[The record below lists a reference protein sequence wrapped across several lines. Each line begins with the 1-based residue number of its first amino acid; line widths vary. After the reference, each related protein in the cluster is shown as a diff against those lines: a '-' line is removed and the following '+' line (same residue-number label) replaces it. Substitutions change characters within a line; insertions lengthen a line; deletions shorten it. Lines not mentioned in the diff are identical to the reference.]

1 MKRITLT
8 RRMAAS
14 LDTVFEALVTA
25 EGMAGWWGPDQG
37 PVLIA
42 ESDPRVGGRYRVRF
56 RMEDGSE
63 HEASGEFLVL
73 DRPNRVVLSF
83 RWIGDAD
90 DSGPS
95 QIEISLR
102 SLGDETELTFV
113 QSGLRDEEVQQS
125 HEDGW
130 SRSLDKLRRNLR
142 RETK

>member
-1 MKRITLT
+1 MKSVTLI

-14 LDTVFEALVTA
+14 LDTVFEAVVSA
-25 EGMAGWWGPDQG
+25 EGIAGWWGPDQG

-63 HEASGEFLVL
+63 HEAGGTFLVL
-73 DRPNRVVLSF
+73 DRPNRAVLSF
-83 RWIGDAD
+83 RWVGDAD

-95 QIEISLR
+95 EIQISLR
-102 SLGDETELTFV
+102 SLDDETELTFV
-113 QSGLRDEEVQQS
+113 QSGLRDEEVRRS

-130 SRSLDKLRRNLR
+130 SRSLDKLERHVRQR
-142 RETK
+142 TK